1 MNEERKRILEMV
13 EKGQLSTKEALTL
26 LEALDKEEEAPKE
39 KASYKEKETDLLDDL
54 ANIFTGEKTS
64 DYGDKSSHTFNNGKD
79 RLIDF
84 FQSALNKV
92 KNFDLDFEFNK
103 SIELSHVFQETEVES
118 LKEIAVDVAN
128 GKVEILPWDQNEV
141 RVECQVK
148 VYRTDDL
155 EEARESFLGN
165 TDFYIENGKLRLST
179 ELKWMKVN
187 SKIYVPQSQYDKVS
201 VKVLNGSVKSER
213 MTAAS
218 FKVRSGNG
226 KVELKDMTT
235 KKAEVDTTNGAI
247 HLANIYSDSVEAES
261 INGKVYMQGDVK
273 VTDLQSLNGTIVCS
287 LRGDRADTLHAK
299 AVTGGIDLYVPGSL
313 GLKGEAKSNLG
324 SFKIEMEGIN
334 IVEEKNEVVQK
345 HVHFSKE
352 SESDKKLHIFA
363 HTKTGSVLIKNSGEE
378 NDMQDKT

>member
-26 LEALDKEEEAPKE
+26 LEALDSE
-39 KASYKEKETDLLDDL
+39 KKSSTKTTYKEKESDILNDL
-54 ANIFTGEKTS
+54 ADIFTGEKS
-64 DYGDKSSHTFNNGKD
+64 EKKDYGSSSSHNSKD
-79 RLIDF
+79 KLIDF

-118 LKEIAVDVAN
+118 LREVAVDVAN
-128 GKVEILPWDQNEV
+128 GKVEVLPWEQNEV

-148 VYRTDDL
+148 VYRTDDI
-155 EEARESFLGN
+155 EEARQSFLGN
-165 TDFYIENGKLRLST
+165 TDFYIESGKLRLST
-179 ELKWMKVN
+179 ELKWMKVDT
-187 SKIYVPQSQYDKVS
+187 KIYVPSSHYEKIS
-201 VKVLNGSVKSER
+201 VKVLNGAVRSER
-213 MTAAS
+213 IIADV

-226 KVELKDMTT
+226 KVELRDLKT
-235 KKAEVDTTNGAI
+235 KKTEVDTSNGAI
-247 HLANIYSDSVEAES
+247 HLANIHSDDVEAES
-261 INGKVYMQGDVK
+261 INGKVYLDGDVR
-273 VTDLQSLNGTIVCS
+273 VSDLQSLNGTIVCH
-287 LRGDRADTLHAK
+287 LKGDRADTLHAK
-299 AVTGGIDLYVPGSL
+299 AVTGGIDLYVPGSI

-352 SESDKKLHIFA
+352 SASDKKLHIFA
-363 HTKTGSVLIKNSGEE
+363 HTKTGSVLIKKSEE
-378 NDMQDKT
+378 KNDI

>member
-26 LEALDKEEEAPKE
+26 LEALDKEGEAPKE

-54 ANIFTGEKTS
+54 ANIFTGEKTG
-64 DYGDKSSHTFNNGKD
+64 DYGDKSSQTFNNGKD

-103 SIELSHVFQETEVES
+103 SIELSHVFQKTEVES

-128 GKVEILPWDQNEV
+128 GKVEVLPWDQNEV

-187 SKIYVPQSQYDKVS
+187 SIIYVPQSQYDKVS

-213 MTAAS
+213 MMADS

-235 KKAEVDTTNGAI
+235 KKTEVDTSNGAI

-261 INGKVYMQGDVK
+261 INGKVYLEGDVK
-273 VTDLQSLNGTIVCS
+273 LTDLQSLNGTIVCS
-287 LRGDRADTLHAK
+287 LRGERADTLHAK

-345 HVHFSKE
+345 HVHFSKD
-352 SESDKKLHIFA
+352 SESDQKLHIFA
-363 HTKTGSVLIKNSGEE
+363 HTKTGSVLIKKSEE
-378 NDMQDKT
+378 KNDMQDKS